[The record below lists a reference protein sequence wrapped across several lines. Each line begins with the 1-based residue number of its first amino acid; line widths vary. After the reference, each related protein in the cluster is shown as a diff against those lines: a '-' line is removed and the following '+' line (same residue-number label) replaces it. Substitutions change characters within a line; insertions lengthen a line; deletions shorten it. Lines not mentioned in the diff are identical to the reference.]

1 MNDPPETWDR
11 DALLFQIPDGKRAI
25 GDSAY
30 EGLPEK
36 VTVKRPGH
44 SQDVFRFLDR
54 AQNRQEAYHA
64 RLENYNILY
73 YRFRHGKN
81 TEEKMNLHK
90 MVVGAVAVIVEYDM
104 KYHPLFHVC

>member
-1 MNDPPETWDR
+1 MKDPPETWER
-11 DALLFQIPDGKRAI
+11 DALLFQIPDGKKAI

-30 EGLPEK
+30 EGLPEN

-73 YRFRHGKN
+73 HCFRHGKN
-81 TEEKMNLHK
+81 TEEKMKLHK
-90 MVVGAVAVIVEYDM
+90 MIVGAVAVVVEYDM
-104 KYHPLFHVC
+104 KYHPLFLVC